1 MKKSSKNSSLTIESK
16 QPWHTEFQGE
26 ITDIKVNGQKISDVH
41 DLTSKVISM
50 TKTIRVLAYTATVLA
65 IMAVGTVFFIAQ
77 WLVSH
82 EASIEQLLLTGNE
95 DYNQMRVDSL
105 AWNAHKRERAYVHLK
120 EFHGLHWD
128 VKVQDWVKP
137 PPPPPPLKPN
147 PIGGANYLDLKWAG
161 R

>member
-1 MKKSSKNSSLTIESK
+1 MTNNIVVEFNEEKQQLDFPYPIKSIELD
-16 QPWHTEFQGE
+16 GE
-26 ITDIKVNGQKISDVH
+26 KLSDVH

-128 VKVQDWVKP
+128 EKVQDWVKP

-147 PIGGANYLDLKWAG
+147 PIGGANHFDLKWAG

>member
-1 MKKSSKNSSLTIESK
+1 MNDCKIQVLTKCESHDVNFEHPIESVI
-16 QPWHTEFQGE
+16 FNGE
-26 ITDIKVNGQKISDVH
+26 KLSDTHDLAQKVVGMTRTIKV
-41 DLTSKVISM
+41 
-50 TKTIRVLAYTATVLA
+50 LAFTATALA

-128 VKVQDWVKP
+128 EKVQDWVNHAMVKEN
-137 PPPPPPLKPN
+137 KRN
-147 PIGGANYLDLKWAG
+147 
-161 R
+161 

>member
-1 MKKSSKNSSLTIESK
+1 MKSPPSKLTVTHDAKE
-16 QPWHTEFQGE
+16 WTTDLEGE
-26 ITDIKVNGQKISDVH
+26 IGEIRVDGKRISDVH
-41 DLTSKVISM
+41 YLTQKVISM
-50 TKTIRVLAYTATVLA
+50 TKTIRVLAYTATALA
-65 IMAVGTVFFIAQ
+65 VMAVGTVLFLAN
-77 WLVSH
+77 WLCSH
-82 EASIEQLLLTGNE
+82 EASIEQLLLTGNNE
-95 DYNQMRVDSL
+95 YNQMRVDSL